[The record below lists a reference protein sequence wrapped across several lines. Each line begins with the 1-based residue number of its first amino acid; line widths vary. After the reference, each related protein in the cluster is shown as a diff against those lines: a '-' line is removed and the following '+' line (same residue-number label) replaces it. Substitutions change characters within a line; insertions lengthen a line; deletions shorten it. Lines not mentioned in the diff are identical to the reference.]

1 MPRKPSKTYTDKEL
15 EIMQAI
21 WELGE
26 ATVKELQEFLPG
38 NQHYNS
44 LLTIVR
50 VLEKKGHLMHREDGR
65 AYSYRAKEDHT
76 KARTK
81 TLSHFIKNMF
91 GGSATSLVLN
101 LIETGDLTKEDID
114 SLRKQLVAR
123 EKTKEK

>member
-1 MPRKPSKTYTDKEL
+1 MPRKPSTTYTDKEL

-26 ATVKELQEFLPG
+26 ATVKEIQEFLPG
-38 NQHYNS
+38 HQHYNS
-44 LLTIVR
+44 LLTIIR
-50 VLEKKGHLMHREDGR
+50 VLEKKGHVTHREDGR
-65 AYSYRAKEDHT
+65 THIYRAQEEHA

-91 GGSATSLVLN
+91 GGSAASLVLN

-114 SLRKQLVAR
+114 SIRKKIVAR
-123 EKTKEK
+123 EKAREK